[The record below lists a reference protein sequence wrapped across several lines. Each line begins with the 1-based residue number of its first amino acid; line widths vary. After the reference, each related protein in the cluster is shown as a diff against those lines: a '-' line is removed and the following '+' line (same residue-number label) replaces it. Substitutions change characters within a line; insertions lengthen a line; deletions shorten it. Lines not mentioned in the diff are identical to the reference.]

1 MQAKLRRRLRVRST
15 EFRKIVLLRA
25 LRAGD
30 HPPTNQE
37 DFDYAF
43 NRRNQ
48 TCLFYDYPSGEQILD
63 VECAANALL
72 STIEDCTAHH
82 EREDTCYGFAS
93 YYHDQIADYEEKHSG
108 GA

>member
-1 MQAKLRRRLRVRST
+1 MKTRNLRT
-15 EFRKIVLLRA
+15 QTG

-30 HPPTNQE
+30 NPPTNQE
-37 DFDYAF
+37 GFNYAF

-48 TCLFYDYPSGEQILD
+48 TCLSYVYPSGEQILD
-63 VECAANALL
+63 VECAHNALL
-72 STIEDCTAHH
+72 STIEDCIAHH

-93 YYHDQIADYEEKHSG
+93 YYHAWITDYEEKHSS